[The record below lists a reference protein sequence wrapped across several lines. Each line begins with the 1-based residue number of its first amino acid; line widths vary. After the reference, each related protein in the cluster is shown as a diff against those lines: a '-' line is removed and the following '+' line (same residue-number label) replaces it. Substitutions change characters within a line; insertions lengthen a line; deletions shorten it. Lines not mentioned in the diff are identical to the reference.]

1 MSGPTLAV
9 LEIGGTHLTAA
20 LVESGTWR
28 IDRESLARVDLQAQ
42 GTAESLVEEIGV
54 AADAL
59 GGAPGAT
66 WSVAIPGPFDYEQG
80 IGRFEHVG
88 KFDSLNG
95 FNLGA
100 ALLERITPTPGII
113 HFLNDADAFGIGEY
127 ALGAARNR
135 ERAICITLGTG
146 VGSTFLVDG
155 TPVSTGP
162 AVSPDGSIHHE
173 LYQGSPLEN
182 TVSRRAIRAA
192 YAEAAG
198 VDPATGLDVHT
209 IADLSRSGDET
220 ARRVLD
226 AAFGALGETL
236 AVVIRRFDAGILVI
250 GGSMSRSWDLVEPAI
265 RSGLRVA
272 DQGLEDFT
280 IEQAIL
286 PDDAALVGAAYWAS
300 QRERERTGG

>member
-1 MSGPTLAV
+1 MSGNTIPV

-20 LVESGTWR
+20 VVESGTWV
-28 IDRESLARVDLQAQ
+28 IDRDSLARVDLQAQ
-42 GTAESLVEEIGV
+42 GTAESLVEEIGA

-59 GGAPGAT
+59 RGEPGAT
-66 WSVAIPGPFDYEQG
+66 WSVAIPGPFDYDQG

-95 FNLGA
+95 FDLGE
-100 ALLERITPTPGII
+100 ALMKRIKPTPGTI

-127 ALGAARNR
+127 ALGAARGN

-146 VGSTFLVDG
+146 VGSTFLING
-155 TPVSTGP
+155 QPVSTGP

-173 LYQGSPLEN
+173 VYQGRPLEN

-192 YAEAAG
+192 YSDAAG
-198 VDPATGLDVHT
+198 LSPDAGPDVHT
-209 IADLSRSGDET
+209 IAELSRDGDET
-220 ARRVLD
+220 ARLVLD
-226 AAFGALGETL
+226 RAFGALGETL
-236 AVVIRRFDAGILVI
+236 AIVISRFDAGILVI

-265 RSGLRVA
+265 RAGMALA
-272 DQGLEDFT
+272 DPRLAEFR

-300 QRERERTGG
+300 LGSDTES

>member
-1 MSGPTLAV
+1 MSGNTIPV

-20 LVESGTWR
+20 LVESGTWV
-28 IDRESLARVDLQAQ
+28 IDRNSLARVDLQAQ
-42 GTAESLVEEIGV
+42 GSAESLVEEIGA

-59 GGAPGAT
+59 QGEPGAT

-100 ALLERITPTPGII
+100 ALLKRITPTPGAI

-127 ALGAARNR
+127 ALGAAQG
-135 ERAICITLGTG
+135 EDRAICITLGTG
-146 VGSTFLVDG
+146 VGSTFLSKG
-155 TPVSTGP
+155 EPVSTGST
-162 AVSPDGSIHHE
+162 VSPDGSIHHE
-173 LYQGSPLEN
+173 VYHGRPLEN
-182 TVSRRAIRAA
+182 TVSRRAIRAT
-192 YAEAAG
+192 YARAAG
-198 VDPATGLDVHT
+198 LSAETGPDVHT
-209 IADLSRSGDET
+209 IADLSRAGDET
-220 ARRVLD
+220 ARSVLD
-226 AAFGALGETL
+226 GAFGALGETL
-236 AVVIRRFDAGILVI
+236 ATVIGRFDAGILVI

-265 RSGLRVA
+265 RAGMALA
-272 DQGLEDFT
+272 DPRLAGFR

-300 QRERERTGG
+300 LRAGSD

>member
-1 MSGPTLAV
+1 MSGTTIAV

-42 GTAESLVEEIGV
+42 GTAASLVNEIGV

-59 GGAPGAT
+59 GGAPGAI
-66 WSVAIPGPFDYEQG
+66 WSVAIPGPFDYDQG
-80 IGRFEHVG
+80 IGRFKHVG

-100 ALLERITPTPGII
+100 ALLERIKPTPGAI

-127 ALGAARNR
+127 ALGAAHNR

-146 VGSTFLVDG
+146 VGSTFLVNG

-162 AVSPDGSIHHE
+162 TVSPDGSIHHE
-173 LYQGSPLEN
+173 MYRGNPLES

-192 YAEAAG
+192 FAKATGME
-198 VDPATGLDVHT
+198 PATGPDVRT

-226 AAFGALGETL
+226 GAFGALGETL
-236 AVVIRRFDAGILVI
+236 AVVIKRFDAGILVI

-265 RSGLRVA
+265 RAGLSLA
-272 DQGLEDFT
+272 DQRLSDFR

-300 QRERERTGG
+300 LRETDRPRG

>member
-1 MSGPTLAV
+1 MSGTTIAV

-42 GTAESLVEEIGV
+42 GTAASLVEEIGV

-66 WSVAIPGPFDYEQG
+66 WSVAIPGPFDYDQG

-95 FNLGA
+95 FDLGA
-100 ALLERITPTPGII
+100 ALMERITPTPGAI

-127 ALGAARNR
+127 ALGAAPGID
-135 ERAICITLGTG
+135 RAVCITLGTG
-146 VGSTFLVDG
+146 VGSTFLVNG
-155 TPVSTGP
+155 IPVSTGP
-162 AVSPDGSIHHE
+162 TVSPDGSIHHE
-173 LYQGSPLEN
+173 LYRGTPLEN

-192 YAEAAG
+192 FAEATG
-198 VDPATGLDVHT
+198 VDPATGPDVHT
-209 IADLSRSGDET
+209 IADLGRSGDES

-226 AAFGALGETL
+226 DAFGALGETL
-236 AVVIRRFDAGILVI
+236 AVVLKRFDAGILVI

-265 RSGLRVA
+265 RAGLRLA
-272 DQGLEDFT
+272 DQGLANFR
-280 IEQAIL
+280 IKQAIL
-286 PDDAALVGAAYWAS
+286 PDDAALVGAAYWAAL
-300 QRERERTGG
+300 RESDTA